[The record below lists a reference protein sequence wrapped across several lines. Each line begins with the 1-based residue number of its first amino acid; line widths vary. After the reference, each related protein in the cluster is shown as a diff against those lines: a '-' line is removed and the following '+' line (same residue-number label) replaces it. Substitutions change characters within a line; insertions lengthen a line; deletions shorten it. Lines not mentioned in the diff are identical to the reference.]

1 LKKNFIERGCQYRV
15 YDQLGDANCL
25 AIDGTVGYCKK
36 ELCPLSKSS

>member
-1 LKKNFIERGCQYRV
+1 MKKRDCQYRV

-36 ELCPLSKSS
+36 ELCPLLTEVKHA